1 LLMAA
6 CMPAVRSMDDS
17 RSSPHSQPAQRRR
30 GHFFHEWRRQKN
42 PSLRWQNPSQK
53 DPPASFPTS
62 KRPTANGYTYLARL
76 LAGRPTV
83 AAAAPA
89 PPPSS
94 IWLPVRGLAMRETP
108 AMSASMRTINLHDSL
123 AQEDRRASSLAP
135 REERERARAAALAA
149 AGGADGDPLLSLRF
163 AAPEGLGIYFVWAP
177 PEDAGG
183 RRRGSGEV
191 RSSDGPSS
199 IVACCW
205 LEFA

>member
-1 LLMAA
+1 
-6 CMPAVRSMDDS
+6 
-17 RSSPHSQPAQRRR
+17 
-30 GHFFHEWRRQKN
+30 
-42 PSLRWQNPSQK
+42 
-53 DPPASFPTS
+53 
-62 KRPTANGYTYLARL
+62 
-76 LAGRPTV
+76 
-83 AAAAPA
+83 
-89 PPPSS
+89 
-94 IWLPVRGLAMRETP
+94 MRETP